1 MSFGKKNQESE
12 RKKKQIKKKRKRNA
26 CVNFAFNLHKMK

>member
-12 RKKKQIKKKRKRNA
+12 RKKKQIKKKKKRNA